1 MTRIQR
7 DQRQRQRRQILHA
20 SLSLGIGLSLT
31 SIASKVNATELTPE
45 LAAVIKAFT
54 RNAALTEGKVEFEIA
69 ELIDNGNTIPITI
82 TVDSPM
88 TVANHVTEIS
98 IFNER
103 NPQREV
109 ANFKLSKYSASA
121 EVSTRIR
128 LATSQ
133 KLVAL
138 ARMNDGSC
146 WSKTVEVIVTLA
158 ACLEEDA

>member
-1 MTRIQR
+1 MTKVQ
-7 DQRQRQRRQILHA
+7 QYQRQRRQMLHV
-20 SLSLGIGLSLT
+20 SLGMGLGLGFLANNVS
-31 SIASKVNATELTPE
+31 AADLTPE
-45 LAAVIKAFT
+45 LAAVIKTFT